1 MQDKEF
7 DFGIT
12 VDTVFN
18 LDPFLRA
25 AVNRQILELDPETKK
40 ISLTQLKNYFVKN
53 TRTDEFLAKMAD
65 VNTSFSYTRFSYDWI
80 DKHRKAIC
88 NYINGNPV
96 CITHHFIVLNS
107 PLLSVAESEKKD
119 FNYVKDKLYSLANEE
134 CYDELKIKK
143 IANLENSKFKKSDG
157 DIKLASQTF
166 FGDYLIDAYYD
177 IAFKNGYG
185 SPLDNINSFISA
197 NNIKLCS
204 GMRISYRTSDNWVNP
219 NKCDN
224 WASWP
229 SDSKDWLLIFLLA
242 LYPDQYEQKF
252 HPKTEQ
258 DNYEYD
264 MVITIPSDSG
274 SIVDT
279 AFHSLI
285 PSAERLNLMNIMKF
299 LYYIGDGEEF
309 KTVRRSYSTNRS
321 DEETISYTPNLKNRS
336 DNNVEIKLVT
346 SKYQRWDS
354 QLIWNIEAYIKCLN
368 DAKED
373 LEKIAKLFKK
383 FRTLRA
389 RVKDA
394 PKPELFEYFRE
405 YIKKQIIADPECIQ
419 GKDDVPENI
428 RNVTKLILGNAAESE
443 IDFDNI
449 DEIEDSDAEEEDKA
463 ESM

>member
-1 MQDKEF
+1 MLNQET

-12 VDTVFN
+12 VETIFN
-18 LDPFLRA
+18 LEPFLRA
-25 AVNRQILELDPETKK
+25 AIDRRIMELDPETKK
-40 ISLTQLKNYFVKN
+40 ISLSQLKNYFVKT
-53 TRTDEFLAKMAD
+53 TRTDEYLAKTAK
-65 VNTSFSYTRFSYDWI
+65 VNTSYSYTRFSYDWI
-80 DKHRKAIC
+80 DKHRKAIQ
-88 NYINGNPV
+88 NFVNNNPV
-96 CITHHFIVLNS
+96 QITHHFIVLNS
-107 PLLSVAESEKKD
+107 PLLSIDESEKKD
-119 FNYVKDKLYSLANEE
+119 FSFVRDKLYSLANEE
-134 CYDELKIKK
+134 SYDEVKIKK
-143 IANLENSKFKKSDG
+143 IANLDNIKFKKSDN
-157 DIKLASQTF
+157 DIKFISQTV
-166 FGDYLIDAYYD
+166 FGDYLVDSFYSITFRNA
-177 IAFKNGYG
+177 YG
-185 SPLDNINSFISA
+185 SVMDRISSFIGV
-197 NNIKLCS
+197 NNVRLCA
-204 GMRISYRTSDNWVNP
+204 GMRISYRTSDDWINP
-219 NKCDN
+219 NKCDS
-224 WASWP
+224 WVSWP
-229 SDSKDWLLIFLLA
+229 SDTNDWTLIFLLA

-285 PSAERLNLMNIMKF
+285 PSAEKLNLTNIMKF
-299 LYYIGDGEEF
+299 LYFIGDGEEF
-309 KTVRRSYSTNRS
+309 KTVRNRSSSRS
-321 DEETISYTPNLKNRS
+321 DEETISYTPKIKNRS

-346 SKYQRWDS
+346 SKWQRWES
-354 QLIWNIEAYIKCLN
+354 QLIWNVEAYIKCLN

-419 GKDDVPENI
+419 GKEDVPENI
-428 RNVTKLILGNAAESE
+428 KNITKLILGNAAESE
-443 IDFDNI
+443 IDFD
-449 DEIEDSDAEEEDKA
+449 DFDDIEDSDAEEEDKA

>member
-1 MQDKEF
+1 MLDKET

-12 VDTVFN
+12 VETVFN

-25 AVNRQILELDPETKK
+25 AINRRVMEPDTETKK
-40 ISLTQLKNYFVKN
+40 ISLTQLKNYF
-53 TRTDEFLAKMAD
+53 TRTTQTDEFLQKMVE
-65 VNTSFSYTRFSYDWI
+65 VNTSYSYTRFSYDWI

-88 NYINGNPV
+88 NYINGNTV

-107 PLLSVAESEKKD
+107 PLLSVEESEKKD
-119 FNYVKDKLYSLANEE
+119 FNYVKEKLYSLANEE
-134 CYDELKIKK
+134 RYDDFKIKK
-143 IANLENSKFKKSDG
+143 IANLDNAKFKKSDN
-157 DIKLASQTF
+157 DIRSAGQTF
-166 FGDYLIDAYYD
+166 FGDYLIDSYYN

-185 SPLDNINSFISA
+185 SPMENVNNFIA
-197 NNIKLCS
+197 VNNVKLCA
-204 GMRISYRTSDNWVNP
+204 GMRISYRSTDSWTNP
-219 NKCDN
+219 NKCDS
-224 WASWP
+224 WSSWP

-242 LYPDQYEQKF
+242 LYPDQYEVKF

-285 PSAERLNLMNIMKF
+285 PSAEKLNLTNIMKF
-299 LYYIGDGEEF
+299 LYFIGDGEEF
-309 KTVRRSYSTNRS
+309 KTVRNRSSGRS
-321 DEETISYTPNLKNRS
+321 DEETISYTPKLKNRS

-346 SKYQRWDS
+346 SKWQRWES

-389 RVKDA
+389 RVKDG

-428 RNVTKLILGNAAESE
+428 RNITKLILGNAAESE
-443 IDFDNI
+443 IDFDDL
-449 DEIEDSDAEEEDKA
+449 DEIEDTDAEEEDKE